1 MQVYPNYSMNNYPQ
15 YPSYLPQ
22 QPMQYMDR
30 LSQLQATQQQM
41 QTPQMQGPVQNFTP
55 FIKVVDNLEAVK
67 VADIPMDGNIYYF
80 PKADGTEIFAKQW
93 LSNGTTQILSFK
105 PVFNDDNNLI
115 DENNKMQ
122 LQLTNELFET
132 INARF
137 DDLTDRLDKI
147 EKNIKPF
154 TSKIKKETG
163 TDE

>member
-1 MQVYPNYSMNNYPQ
+1 MQIYPNYSMNNYPQ
-15 YPSYLPQ
+15 YQSFLPPQ
-22 QPMQYMDR
+22 QMQYMDR
-30 LSQLQATQQQM
+30 LSQLQATQQQI

-80 PKADGTEIFAKQW
+80 PKADGTEIYAKQW

-105 PVFNDDNNLI
+105 PVFDEGNNLS

-122 LQLTNELFET
+122 LQLTNELIT
-132 INARF
+132 AINARF

-147 EKNIKPF
+147 EKNIKPA
-154 TSKIKKETG
+154 TRKKEAG
-163 TDE
+163 VDE